1 MSEKS
6 LRIAILMSTYNGA
19 SYLKEQ
25 IDSLEKQ
32 DVPVDIFIRD
42 DGSTDKTIDIL
53 KKYQSKPN
61 VHIEYG
67 INLGY
72 KKSFMTLLMKVNDYD
87 YYAFCDQDDIW
98 LPNKISCAVK
108 KGCQ

>member
-1 MSEKS
+1 
-6 LRIAILMSTYNGA
+6 MSTYNGA

-72 KKSFMTLLMKVNDYD
+72 KKAL
-87 YYAFCDQDDIW
+87 
-98 LPNKISCAVK
+98 
-108 KGCQ
+108 